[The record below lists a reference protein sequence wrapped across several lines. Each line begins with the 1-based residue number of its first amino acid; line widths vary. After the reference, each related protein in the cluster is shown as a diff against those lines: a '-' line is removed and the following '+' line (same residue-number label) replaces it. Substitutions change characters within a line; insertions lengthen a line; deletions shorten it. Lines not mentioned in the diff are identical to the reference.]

1 MRETRITL
9 RPRTVWLAAVAGA
22 AVTAGGCTW
31 VKPTGGGAGVH
42 LGTATEIARCN
53 KLGATHAKTS
63 TKAGFFSRSTK
74 KVDQE
79 LETLA
84 RNEAAEMGG
93 DTIVPQGPTSSEG
106 RRSFV
111 VYRCSVP

>member
-1 MRETRITL
+1 MARIAILT
-9 RPRTVWLAAVAGA
+9 AVALL
-22 AVTAGGCTW
+22 AGGCTW
-31 VKPTGGGAGVH
+31 VKPTPEGEGVH
-42 LGTATEIARCN
+42 VGTVTEVAICK

-63 TKAGFFSRSTK
+63 TKAAIFTRSGK
-74 KVDQE
+74 KVDSE

-106 RRSFV
+106 RRSFD
-111 VYRCSVP
+111 VYRCSRS

>member
-1 MRETRITL
+1 MRQTRIAL
-9 RPRTVWLAAVAGA
+9 GSRAVQFAAVAVA
-22 AVTAGGCTW
+22 AAIAGGCTW
-31 VKPTGGGAGVH
+31 VKLTGGGEGVH
-42 LGTATEIARCN
+42 LGTATEVARCN

-63 TKAGFFSRSTK
+63 TKAGFFTRSTK

-84 RNEAAEMGG
+84 RNEAADMGG

-106 RRSFV
+106 RRSYD

>member
-1 MRETRITL
+1 MRTRPALVFRVL
-9 RPRTVWLAAVAGA
+9 RFVAIAGTAVI
-22 AVTAGGCTW
+22 AGGCTW
-31 VKPTGGGAGVH
+31 VKLTGGGEGVH
-42 LGTATEIARCN
+42 VGTTSEVARCN

-63 TKAGFFSRSTK
+63 TKAAFFTRSTK

-79 LETLA
+79 LEGLA
-84 RNEAAEMGG
+84 RNEAADMGG

-106 RRSFV
+106 RRSFD